1 MLAFVEFTLAV
12 TVPFEMPEV
21 EMLYS
26 GAAVCTVQLVGM
38 PFAPV
43 GQFAPLAF
51 MNVPVEAVLVSHD
64 DVHSLAEMSSA
75 RHFI

>member
-26 GAAVCTVQLVGM
+26 GTAVCTVQPEGM
-38 PFAPV
+38 PLLPV
-43 GQFAPLAF
+43 GQSTPLAF
-51 MNVPVEAVLVSHD
+51 TKVPVAETLESQDIVA
-64 DVHSLAEMSSA
+64 SLAAMLVA